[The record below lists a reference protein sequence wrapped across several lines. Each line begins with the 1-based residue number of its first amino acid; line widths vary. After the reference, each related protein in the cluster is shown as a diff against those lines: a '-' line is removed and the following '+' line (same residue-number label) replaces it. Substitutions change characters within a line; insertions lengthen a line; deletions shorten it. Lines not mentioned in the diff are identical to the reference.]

1 MSHETGRSAPHPD
14 RSPDRDRREFLVKA
28 GRFAA
33 VTPPAIGMLL
43 VTSMNSGAVAASGGE
58 GAGGG
63 GEGNPHGNNDWGT
76 GGVDPGSANGNTSDS
91 KGAKDGHDAT
101 VGLKPRGA

>member
-1 MSHETGRSAPHPD
+1 MSHETDRSAPHPD

-43 VTSMNSGAVAASGGE
+43 VTSMNSSAVASS
-58 GAGGG
+58 GGG
-63 GEGNPHGNNDWGT
+63 GGGGGGKVHGNNGWGN
-76 GGVDPGSANGNTSDS
+76 GGNDGTNPGSSHGNTSGS
-91 KGAKDGHDAT
+91 KSANI
-101 VGLKPRGA
+101 LR